1 MNSQQTL
8 APFPETDKLLP
19 ENAAAET
26 PQPESSQPDRYATPD
41 WANIGWVVAIHLG
54 LLAAPFYFTWT
65 GLLTCVFLG
74 WLTGCIG
81 ICMGYH
87 RLLTHGSFQTYS
99 FMNRAIGLIG
109 LLAGQGPPI
118 QWVAN
123 HRKHHLHS
131 DQPGDP
137 HSPREGRWWS
147 HILWLVPHHSSEE
160 IQATHQRFAP
170 DLLKDPFMRFL
181 QKTFLFWHIGL
192 GAILYGIGYWLGGRE
207 TAISMVVYGM
217 FVRLFY
223 VLHATWF
230 VNSATHIWGYRNY
243 ETTDD
248 SKNLWWVA
256 LMTYGE
262 GWHNNHHKY
271 QRMAKNGHKWWELD
285 MTYGAIL
292 VLEKLGLAWK
302 VVKTIPPNDKE
313 SAVKPPKF
321 AQQQQTVNR

>member
-1 MNSQQTL
+1 MNSQQTA
-8 APFPETDKLLP
+8 APLVETDDANLKN
-19 ENAAAET
+19 ESTESV
-26 PQPESSQPDRYATPD
+26 QPGKYSAWD
-41 WANIGWVVAIHLG
+41 WATIGWVVMIHLG

-65 GLLTCVFLG
+65 GLFTCLFLG
-74 WLTGCIG
+74 WLTGGIG

-87 RLLTHGSFQTYS
+87 RLLTHGSFQTYPTL
-99 FMNRAIGLIG
+99 FRLIGLIG

-131 DQPGDP
+131 DQPEDP

-147 HILWLVPHHSSEE
+147 HILWLVPHHSAEE
-160 IQATHQRFAP
+160 VTATHERFAP

-181 QKTFLFWHIGL
+181 QKTFLFWHIGF
-192 GAILYGIGYWLGGRE
+192 GALLYGIGYAVGGSE

-248 SKNLWWVA
+248 SRNLWWVA
-256 LMTYGE
+256 LLTYGE

-271 QRMAKNGHKWWELD
+271 QRMAKNGHQWWELD
-285 MTYGAIL
+285 MTYYAIL
-292 VLEKLGLAWK
+292 TLEKLGLAWK
-302 VVKTIPPNDKE
+302 VVKTPPPNDQE
-313 SAVKPPKF
+313 SIIKKPQF
-321 AQQQQTVNR
+321 AREHLTIRR

>member
-1 MNSQQTL
+1 MNSQQTV
-8 APFPETDKLLP
+8 APLSQTDIPISEELPAEETQ
-19 ENAAAET
+19 T
-26 PQPESSQPDRYATPD
+26 GRYASLEWGTL
-41 WANIGWVVAIHLG
+41 GWVAIIHLG

-65 GLLTCVFLG
+65 GLATCIFLG
-74 WLTGCIG
+74 WLSGCIG
-81 ICMGYH
+81 ICLGYH
-87 RLLTHGSFQTYS
+87 RLLTHGSFQTHR
-99 FMNRAIGLIG
+99 FTFRLIGLIG

-123 HRKHHLHS
+123 HRKHHLYS
-131 DQPGDP
+131 DQPEDP
-137 HSPREGRWWS
+137 HSPRDGRWWS
-147 HILWLVPHHSSEE
+147 HILWLVPYHTAEDVQE
-160 IQATHQRFAP
+160 THERYAP

-181 QKTFLFWHIGL
+181 QKTFLLWHIGM
-192 GAILYGIGYWLGGRE
+192 GAILYGIGYWLGG
-207 TAISMVVYGM
+207 TNMAISMLVYGM

-248 SKNLWWVA
+248 SRNLWWVA
-256 LMTYGE
+256 LLTYGE

-271 QRMAKNGHKWWELD
+271 QRMAKNGHKWWEFD
-285 MTYGAIL
+285 MTYGVIL

-313 SAVKPPKF
+313 NTVKQPNF
-321 AQQQQTVNR
+321 AKQKSTVQQ

>member
-1 MNSQQTL
+1 MNSQQTA
-8 APFPETDKLLP
+8 APLPETETFPSADLT
-19 ENAAAET
+19 AESET
-26 PQPESSQPDRYATPD
+26 NESDARVD
-41 WANIGWVVAIHLG
+41 WPVIGWIAAIHLG
-54 LLAAPFYFTWT
+54 ILAAPFCFTWT
-65 GLLTCVFLG
+65 GLFTCLFLG
-74 WLTGCIG
+74 WLTGGIG
-81 ICMGYH
+81 ICLGYH
-87 RLLTHGSFQTYS
+87 RLLTHGSFQTYP
-99 FMNRAIGLIG
+99 FMFRLIGLIG

-137 HSPREGRWWS
+137 HSPRDGRWWS
-147 HILWLVPHHSSEE
+147 HILWLIPYHSSEE

-181 QKTFLFWHIGL
+181 QRTFLFWHL
-192 GAILYGIGYWLGGRE
+192 GFGALLYGIGYWLGGSE
-207 TAISMVVYGM
+207 IALSMLVYGM

-248 SKNLWWVA
+248 SRNLWWVA
-256 LMTYGE
+256 LLTYGE

-302 VVKTIPPNDKE
+302 VIKTIPPNDG
-313 SAVKPPKF
+313 SSTVKPPKF
-321 AQQQQTVNR
+321 AKQQQTVSSQS

>member
-1 MNSQQTL
+1 MNSQQTA
-8 APFPETDKLLP
+8 APRVETDNLTSEESAETVP
-19 ENAAAET
+19 ADAAEA
-26 PQPESSQPDRYATPD
+26 RLD
-41 WANIGWVVAIHLG
+41 WPVIGWIAVIHLG

-65 GLLTCVFLG
+65 GLFTCLFLG
-74 WLTGCIG
+74 WLTGGIG

-87 RLLTHGSFQTYS
+87 RLLTHGSFQTYP
-99 FMNRAIGLIG
+99 FMFRLIGLIG

-137 HSPREGRWWS
+137 HSPRDGRWWS
-147 HILWLVPHHSSEE
+147 HIMWLIPYHSSAE
-160 IQATHQRFAP
+160 IQATHERFAP

-181 QKTFLFWHIGL
+181 QRTFLLWHIGM
-192 GAILYGIGYWLGGRE
+192 GAILYGIGYWLGGTE

-248 SKNLWWVA
+248 SRNLWWVA
-256 LMTYGE
+256 LLTYGE

-292 VLEKLGLAWK
+292 VLEKLGLVWK

-313 SAVKPPKF
+313 NSVKQPNF
-321 AQQQQTVNR
+321 AKQQQTIQR

>member
-1 MNSQQTL
+1 MNSQQTA
-8 APFPETDKLLP
+8 APLVETDDANLK
-19 ENAAAET
+19 N
-26 PQPESSQPDRYATPD
+26 ESTKSVQSGKYSAWD
-41 WANIGWVVAIHLG
+41 WATIGWIVMIHLG
-54 LLAAPFYFTWT
+54 LFAAPFYFTWT
-65 GLLTCVFLG
+65 GLFTCLFLG
-74 WLTGCIG
+74 WLTGGIG

-87 RLLTHGSFQTYS
+87 RLLTHGSFQTYPTL
-99 FMNRAIGLIG
+99 FRLIGLIG

-131 DQPGDP
+131 DQPEDP

-147 HILWLVPHHSSEE
+147 HILWLVPHHSAEE
-160 IQATHQRFAP
+160 VTATHERFAP

-181 QKTFLFWHIGL
+181 QKTFLFWHIGF
-192 GAILYGIGYWLGGRE
+192 GALLYGIGYALGGSE

-248 SKNLWWVA
+248 SRNLWWVA
-256 LMTYGE
+256 LLTYGE

-271 QRMAKNGHKWWELD
+271 QRMAKNGHQWWELD
-285 MTYGAIL
+285 MTYYAIL
-292 VLEKLGLAWK
+292 TLEKLGLAWK
-302 VVKTIPPNDKE
+302 VVKTPPPNDQE
-313 SAVKPPKF
+313 SIIKKPQF
-321 AQQQQTVNR
+321 AREHLTVRR